1 MKITEALLRVG
12 DLIKQVMVGKLNS
25 STKGNGSLA
34 NSINYTVAEP
44 QPGTYNL
51 TREMLSYGNNVDA
64 GVIGW
69 KNVKGIPSPDSLFN
83 IGQFR
88 HRTIAQSSGLPY
100 PVRYVIARDGL
111 TPKPFIVP
119 SITSVIQNQG
129 KELLTKA
136 GIDEIGILIDTNSN
150 KNIKITA

>member
-1 MKITEALLRVG
+1 MNIKEALLRVG
-12 DLIKQVMVGKLNS
+12 DLIKQVMVGKLNT
-25 STKGNGSLA
+25 STRGKGDLA
-34 NSINYTVAEP
+34 NSIKYQVQEP
-44 QPGTYNL
+44 GDGTYNL
-51 TREMLSYGNNVDA
+51 TRQMNAYGNNVDA
-64 GVIGW
+64 GVKGW
-69 KNVKGIPSPDSLFN
+69 DNKKGIPNPNSLFE

-88 HRTIAQSSGLPY
+88 HKTIAQESGLPY

-136 GIDEIGILIDTNSN
+136 SIDEIDVLVNTNSQ
-150 KNIKITA
+150 KTIKITA

>member
-1 MKITEALLRVG
+1 
-12 DLIKQVMVGKLNS
+12 MVGKLNT
-25 STKGNGSLA
+25 STRGKGDLA
-34 NSINYTVAEP
+34 NSIKYQVQEP
-44 QPGTYNL
+44 GDGTYNL
-51 TREMLSYGNNVDA
+51 TRQMNAYGNNVDA
-64 GVIGW
+64 GVKGW
-69 KNVKGIPSPDSLFN
+69 DNKKGIPNPNSLFE

-88 HRTIAQSSGLPY
+88 HKTIAQESGLPY

-136 GIDEIGILIDTNSN
+136 SIDEIDVLVNTNSQ
-150 KNIKITA
+150 KTIKITA

>member
-1 MKITEALLRVG
+1 MNIKEALLRVG
-12 DLIKQVMVGKLNS
+12 DLIKQVMVGKLNT
-25 STKGNGSLA
+25 STRGKGDLA
-34 NSINYTVAEP
+34 NSIKYQVQEP
-44 QPGTYNL
+44 GDGTYNL
-51 TREMLSYGNNVDA
+51 TRQMNAYGNNVDA
-64 GVIGW
+64 GVKGW
-69 KNVKGIPSPDSLFN
+69 DNKKGIPNPNSLFE

-88 HRTIAQSSGLPY
+88 HKTIAQESGLPY

-111 TPKPFIVP
+111 TPKPFIIP

-136 GIDEIGILIDTNSN
+136 SIDEIDILIDTSGQ